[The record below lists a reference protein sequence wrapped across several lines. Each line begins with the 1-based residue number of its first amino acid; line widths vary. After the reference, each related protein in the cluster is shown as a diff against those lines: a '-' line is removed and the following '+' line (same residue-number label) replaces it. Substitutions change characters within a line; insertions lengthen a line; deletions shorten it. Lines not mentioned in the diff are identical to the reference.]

1 MCVSSTA
8 AVPKLFGTR
17 DWFRGRQ
24 FFHGWGGGWFWDD
37 SSALH
42 LLGTLFLLLF
52 HQLHLRSPGIRS
64 WRLGIHDLRVTMA
77 MCGPILYFPSPLWI
91 QSFWFYIHL
100 SINLASTNELIHSS
114 AHLQVWPWTFFL
126 SVFQNLRQSDKS
138 TDEIP
143 RNHDSPLVTI
153 RKHNTRSGI
162 ASGVTSEG

>member
-1 MCVSSTA
+1 MEDNF
-8 AVPKLFGTR
+8 LQEWWR
-17 DWFRGRQ
+17 
-24 FFHGWGGGWFWDD
+24 GWFWDD

-52 HQLHLRSPGIRS
+52 NQLHLRSPGIRS

-91 QSFWFYIHL
+91 QSFWFHIHL
-100 SINLASTNELIHSS
+100 SISLASTNELIHYS
-114 AHLQVWPWTFFL
+114 AHLQVWPCIPPGVTPAYLQVWPWTFFL

-153 RKHNTRSGI
+153 RKHNTRNGI